1 MKKMILNILATT
13 GLALVVLSLVAT
25 LYDGTLICIEA
36 VFQVLGLNVVAYIG
50 LHVMDLAEY
59 RYAILETVLKLAYI
73 ILLVLAGGYVFH
85 WYQNLPGVVLILMT
99 IAIFVVCVG
108 LDAISFLSE
117 VKSIN
122 GLISGEE

>member
-25 LYDGTLICIEA
+25 LYDGTLICIET
-36 VFQVLGLNVVAYIG
+36 VFQVLGLNVVIYIG

-59 RYAILETVLKLAYI
+59 RYAILETGLKLAYI
-73 ILLVLAGGYVFH
+73 ILLVLAGGYVFR

>member
-25 LYDGTLICIEA
+25 LYDGTLICIET

-73 ILLVLAGGYVFH
+73 ILLVLAGGYVFR